1 MEPVPAAVSAVD
13 DPEGADELTRGERL
27 ELLAEELR
35 EAIRR
40 KVDSAD

>member
-1 MEPVPAAVSAVD
+1 MEPAIAAAVAD
-13 DPEGADELTRGERL
+13 PDPEGADEPTKGERL

-40 KVDSAD
+40 KLELRD